1 VLCVGHATKKVIRKV
16 CIAGGEGAESG
27 TSPGGRRLTGWAAAA
42 AAAASDELQLG
53 IFGAGGAAGGAALA
67 ILFGG
72 KMFLYDTQQ
81 KTRRDRAGPNVEPA
95 NRTKSDRMAKTQKHW
110 DSER

>member
-42 AAAASDELQLG
+42 AAAA
-53 IFGAGGAAGGAALA
+53 GAGGAAGGAALA